1 MSLHDPAT
9 QTSDGLAARGP
20 APEKLVLLT
29 GPSGAGRSTALR
41 ALEDIGFE
49 AIDNMPIRLVR
60 RLVAEPLER
69 PLALVLDPRNRDF
82 AVDGLLSL
90 AEELA
95 VSPRFDFELVYLDCS
110 VPRLIQRYSE
120 TRRRHPLSPEGAA
133 REGIAL
139 EERLLH
145 PVRQR
150 ADMLIDTE
158 HMTPHDLRAQVHAL
172 FAAPESPVLR
182 VWVESFSYKRG
193 IPAGADLVFD
203 CRFLNNPHWQ
213 PGLRA
218 LTGRDAP
225 VVEFINMDPRCG
237 PFFRRVRDLVES
249 LLPEYAHEGKA
260 QVSISFGCTG
270 GQHRSVALAEKLSNA
285 LVQAGWQVSK
295 RHRELERI
303 AAQTVVEGSG

>member
-1 MSLHDPAT
+1 MSRHDPAT
-9 QTSDGLAARGP
+9 QNADRLAGPGP

-41 ALEDIGFE
+41 ALEDVGFE

-90 AEELA
+90 VAELA
-95 VSPRFDFELVYLDCS
+95 VSQRFDFELVYLDCS
-110 VPRLIQRYSE
+110 VPRLIHRYSE
-120 TRRRHPLSPEGAA
+120 TRRRHPLSPEGAP

-139 EERLLH
+139 EAELLR

-150 ADMLIDTE
+150 ADMLIDTGQ
-158 HMTPHDLRAQVHAL
+158 MTPHDLRARLHEL
-172 FAAPESPVLR
+172 FAAPDHAAMR

-193 IPAGADLVFD
+193 LPAGADLVFD

-218 LTGRDAP
+218 LTGRDAA
-225 VVEFINMDPRCG
+225 VVEFINMDPRCSA
-237 PFFRRVRDLVES
+237 FFRRVRDLVES
-249 LLPEYAHEGKA
+249 LLPEYAHEGKS

-295 RHRELERI
+295 RHRELERM
-303 AAQTVVEGSG
+303 AAQAAWTAKT